1 MRNIVYLI
9 LSVWIAIFDF
19 RTQIQTKANHI
30 YLEREK
36 HCTHTLTHIG
46 IIVCIILMAQLKK
59 HVSKHGNL

>member
-30 YLEREK
+30 YLERERNIAR
-36 HCTHTLTHIG
+36 THSRTSAL
-46 IIVCIILMAQLKK
+46 
-59 HVSKHGNL
+59 

>member
-30 YLEREK
+30 YLERERETL
-36 HCTHTLTHIG
+36 HAHTHAHRHYSVYNFDGT
-46 IIVCIILMAQLKK
+46 AKK
-59 HVSKHGNL
+59 TC